1 MEFFEKVKEIW
12 QRVVE
17 FWKRLVENWRRF
29 KKSPFMQKTGAVLK
43 KTGYVLGLTGKWA
56 YKLRGLLLAIPVAVV
71 AITLAVRNGQRL
83 PTEVGI
89 NMLANGEYQ
98 WLVSRDLATMVPL
111 AVTGVCL
118 VMVLCSKK
126 VLYPWLISVFSLVL
140 PLVIWLTNIF
150 PA

>member
-1 MEFFEKVKEIW
+1 MAFWEKVKET
-12 QRVVE
+12 
-17 FWKRLVENWRRF
+17 WRRF
-29 KKSPFMQKTGAVLK
+29 KESEFVQKTGPVLK
-43 KTGYVLGLTGKWA
+43 KIGYVLGLTAKWA
-56 YKLRGLLLAIPVAVV
+56 YKLRGVLLAIPVAVIAV
-71 AITLAVRNGQRL
+71 TLAVRNGQRL

-118 VMVLCSKK
+118 ALVLCSKK
-126 VLYPWLISVFSLVL
+126 VLYPWLISLFSLAL